1 MILQVGREILHSLV
15 GRWARWLEQQPLV
28 AGMNVIEQDNQ
39 AMHDR
44 QHGHEG
50 MGHRL
55 NKSQHWRHPE
65 AEKVWECMNVPDHHV
80 RLVAFSL
87 LEVASP
93 HPNR

>member
-1 MILQVGREILHSLV
+1 MILRVGQGILHSLV
-15 GRWARWLEQQPLV
+15 DRWNRWLEQQPLA
-28 AGMNVIEQDNQ
+28 AGKSVTEQDNQ
-39 AMHDR
+39 VLHDQ

-50 MGHRL
+50 MVHRL

-65 AEKVWECMNVPDHHV
+65 AEKVWECMNVPGHHV

-93 HPNR
+93 HQNS